1 MTLPTG
7 VQAVAE
13 NNYGRPDRALD
24 YLKRMTRSFSYA
36 LPGSMYE
43 VSPDYGMIVQAWNIY
58 SFAIPIVGQF
68 FGIQPMASEKEVTL
82 RPMMPQ
88 SWGEAS
94 LENVL
99 VADNV
104 VSVFYEVQDSG
115 MTRLKITQEKED
127 WNLVLELNAA
137 EEAGLE
143 ILQGAISE
151 QSLDGEMLVLKGRGK
166 TIEVRYNS
174 K

>member
-1 MTLPTG
+1 
-7 VQAVAE
+7 
-13 NNYGRPDRALD
+13 
-24 YLKRMTRSFSYA
+24 
-36 LPGSMYE
+36 
-43 VSPDYGMIVQAWNIY
+43 
-58 SFAIPIVGQF
+58 
-68 FGIQPMASEKEVTL
+68 
-82 RPMMPQ
+82 
-88 SWGEAS
+88 
-94 LENVL
+94 L